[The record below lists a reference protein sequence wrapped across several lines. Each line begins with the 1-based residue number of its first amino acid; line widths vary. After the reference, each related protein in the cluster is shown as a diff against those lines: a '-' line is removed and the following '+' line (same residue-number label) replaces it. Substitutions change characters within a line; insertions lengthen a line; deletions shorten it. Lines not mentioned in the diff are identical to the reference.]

1 MFGDTENIIELARG
15 LPSSLC
21 LLLIVPLILISPLPS
36 AVSGVQD
43 FPAFRMQQYDLGGV
57 KYGSR
62 SATINL
68 EARSLKSEN
77 LLRRCAIVRASE
89 FSVDNLMK
97 AVEGG
102 LSGLLILIPV
112 DLDTIIDHKALELHE
127 QLEQRLLEAD
137 LPIPVYFARE
147 TDDMSELY
155 NEVSQ
160 GVTTDEASSALK
172 ALSTVALVNSFH
184 LITDV
189 SESKEMTDFPIISLQ
204 GKLSGQ
210 GLEDQLPTIAIVA
223 HYDSFSSVPNLSVGA
238 DSSASGVVALLEIS
252 RLFSKLYKDQ
262 KTHPKYNLLFL
273 LAGGG
278 KFNFQ
283 GTKKWIEENIES
295 SEISLLSEVEY
306 VLCLDAIG
314 QGDNLNLHVSR
325 PPKEGSQGYQ
335 LFKDLQQ
342 VAGHLYP
349 GFTVEV
355 VHKKVNLADDI
366 LPWEHERFSLRRLP
380 AGTLSHRPVAQ
391 TSRGSIFDKKVDNK
405 VLARNVKVICEGLA
419 RHIYNLTGKGYP
431 KDIEIFSGELAVSEN
446 YLQAWTSELSSQP
459 RAQQLISKD
468 SKLISSLEE
477 TLSRDLSEVR
487 RVLARADKKDPEFL
501 FYDVFEAKFS
511 VYSVKPALFDLFLA
525 VWIVAY
531 LAVIYLF
538 IEKFPAL
545 TELMPKHSMANG
557 KMSNGKVANGKAH

>member
-1 MFGDTENIIELARG
+1 V
-15 LPSSLC
+15 C
-21 LLLIVPLILISPLPS
+21 
-36 AVSGVQD
+36 GVQD
-43 FPAFRMQQYDLGGV
+43 FPAFRMQQYDLNGV

-62 SATINL
+62 SATVNL

-77 LLRRCAIVRASE
+77 LLRRCAIARAND

-97 AVEGG
+97 AIEEG

-112 DLDTIIDHKALELHE
+112 DLDAMVDHNAIELHE

-147 TDDMSELY
+147 TDEISELY
-155 NEVSQ
+155 KEVAV
-160 GVTTDEASSALK
+160 GVTSDEASSALK

-184 LITDV
+184 LMTDV
-189 SESKEMTDFPIISLQ
+189 SESKAMHDFPIISLQ

-223 HYDSFSSVPNLSVGA
+223 HYDSYSSVPNLSVGA
-238 DSSASGVVALLEIS
+238 DGSASGVVALLEIT
-252 RLFSKLYKDQ
+252 RLFSKLYKDP

-283 GTKKWIEENIES
+283 GTKKWIDENIES

-306 VLCLDAIG
+306 VLCIDAIG
-314 QGDNLNLHVSR
+314 QGEGLKLHVSR
-325 PPKEGSQGYQ
+325 LPKEGTQGYQ
-335 LFKDLQQ
+335 LFKDLEQA
-342 VAGHLYP
+342 AGHMFP
-349 GFTVEV
+349 DHGFEL

-380 AGTLSHRPVAQ
+380 AGTLSHKASTP
-391 TSRGSIFDKKVDNK
+391 TTRGSLFDRKVNSK
-405 VLARNVKVICEGLA
+405 TLARNVKIICEGLG
-419 RHIYNLTGKGYP
+419 RHVYNLTGKGYP
-431 KDIEIFSGELAVSEN
+431 QDIEIFSGELSVSES
-446 YLQAWTSELSSQP
+446 YLQVWSTQLASYP
-459 RAQQLISKD
+459 RSQQLIHKD
-468 SKLISSLEE
+468 SKLIASLEE
-477 TLSRDLSEVR
+477 TLARDLTEVR

-525 VWIVAY
+525 CGIISY
-531 LAVIYLF
+531 LGLIYLF
-538 IEKFPAL
+538 IDHFPAL
-545 TELMPKHSMANG
+545 TEMMPKHSMV
-557 KMSNGKVANGKAH
+557 NGKVMNGKVH